1 MDQNYSGLRK
11 NIDNKKNTGD
21 NSGNINIFIANNG
34 DNKEGI
40 LSKGSNGKVA
50 QKFINALQQKN
61 ADIVVNGQ
69 VYPVSTFIDALIKSG
84 VNIDDKTA
92 ANILSAMESNNSG
105 VLNSLNG
112 KAIVNNKVV
121 RPG

>member
-40 LSKGSNGKVA
+40 LSKGSNGKVT

-92 ANILSAMESNNSG
+92 ADILSAMESNNSG